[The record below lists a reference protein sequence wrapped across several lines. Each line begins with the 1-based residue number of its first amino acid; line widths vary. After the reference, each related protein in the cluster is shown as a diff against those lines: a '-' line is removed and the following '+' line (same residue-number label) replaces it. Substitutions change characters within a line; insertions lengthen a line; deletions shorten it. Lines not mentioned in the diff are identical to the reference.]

1 MSIKFCPLFS
11 GSSGNSTFI
20 SYGGTRLLVDA
31 GRSGTQIEE
40 ALRLIGE
47 DPASLD
53 GILVTHEHQDHIKGV
68 GILSRRFHI
77 PIYATPATWQAMPA
91 SIGKIAPDMKREF
104 TIGEDFYLGAMG
116 IDTFPVPH
124 DAADP
129 CGFRLWGG
137 RGSVAVATDLG
148 YLPLRVMGALEGSSL
163 MLMESNYDPDMLRNN
178 EHYRYVLK
186 QRISSRKGHLSN
198 ADCAEGML
206 ALFEKGTKH
215 FILGHLSGE
224 NNTPELASQ
233 TTRVRFELEGIN
245 PGEDVFLSMAHR
257 DRVGEVY
264 TLA

>member
-11 GSSGNSTFI
+11 GSSGNSTFV

-77 PIYATPATWQAMPA
+77 PIYATPGTWQAMPA
-91 SIGKIAPDMKREF
+91 SIGKIAPDLKREF
-104 TIGEDFYLGAMG
+104 SVGEDFYVGAMG
-116 IDTFPVPH
+116 IDTFSVPH
-124 DAADP
+124 DAQDP
-129 CGFRLWGG
+129 CGYRLWGG

-148 YLPLRVMGALEGSSL
+148 YLPLHVMSALAGTSL
-163 MLMESNYDPDMLRNN
+163 VLLESNYDPDMLRNN

-186 QRISSRKGHLSN
+186 QRIISRKGHLSN

-206 ALFEKGTKH
+206 ALYAQGTKH

-224 NNTPELASQ
+224 NNTPELADQ
-233 TTRVRFELEGIN
+233 TAEVRFELEGIS

-257 DRVGEVY
+257 DRVGDVY
-264 TLA
+264 TLD